1 MGLDKA
7 ENIKR
12 EERID
17 PDANP
22 LTSFGRENDF
32 TDELIKGVCEKKEI
46 VILVS
51 NRSTSNSSLQKN
63 HEKPGGKATVRK
75 KRNIRKRRGIR

>member
-1 MGLDKA
+1 MRLDKT

-32 TDELIKGVCEKKEI
+32 TAELIKGVCEKKEN
-46 VILVS
+46 VELVS
-51 NRSTSNSSLQKN
+51 NRSTSNSSLPKN
-63 HEKPGGKATVRK
+63 LEKPDGKATVRK
-75 KRNIRKRRGIR
+75 KRNTRKRIGIR